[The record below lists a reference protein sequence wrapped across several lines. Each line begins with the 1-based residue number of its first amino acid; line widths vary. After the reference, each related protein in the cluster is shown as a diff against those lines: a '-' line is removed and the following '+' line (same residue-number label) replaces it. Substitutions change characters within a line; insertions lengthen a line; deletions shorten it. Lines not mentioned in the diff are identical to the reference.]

1 MSIFSSEL
9 QMPNRDFLNGMSK
22 IRNAYSLFIIILLL
36 SCGRDSTTP
45 REEKEPVLFES
56 LSPSFS
62 GIDFENNLKETDTVN
77 ILDYLYFYNG
87 GGVAIGDINND
98 GLQDIFFTSNQKP
111 NQLYLNKGELKFENI
126 TDEAGVGGNSNWNT
140 GVTMADVNADGYL
153 DIYIVA
159 VSGVQGL
166 KGKNELFI
174 NNGDGSFTEMALEY
188 GVDLENFGT
197 TAAFFDYDNDG
208 DLDLFVLNH
217 AVHTEDSFGPA
228 EIRNRRSNSSGD
240 KLFRFNGEKF
250 EDVSGEAGIFG
261 GPNGYGLGLATAD
274 FNNDGF
280 TDIYVSND
288 FHEDDY
294 LYINNG
300 DGTFS
305 DKAQEQLDQVSR
317 FSMGSDVAD
326 INHDGF
332 PDILTLDMLPQDEL
346 VLKSSMGDEDINVLN
361 LRKKFGYNK
370 QFSRNMLQLN
380 RNGQGFQEI
389 ALLSGVAATDW
400 SWSALF
406 GDYDQDGETDL
417 FITNGI
423 IKRPNDLDYIKYL
436 SNNQIRESSKELGVI
451 DRAAIRM
458 MPEGKVPNYFFKG
471 SNGIQFEDVS
481 GEWGEKDNTFSNG
494 SAYGD
499 LDNDGDLDLIVNNLN
514 GPATLYRNTAA
525 AGEENNFLKIK
536 FDREGQN
543 RRGIGT
549 KVYSWHNGNLQYAQL
564 FTSKGFQSSSEDL
577 IHFGYGGTEKIDSLL
592 VVWPDQKAEKKYDIP
607 TNQTLVI
614 SPSAT
619 LNRSSIDLSSEEKLF
634 QKVEGIPGLD
644 YTHKENAY
652 NDFDRQKLIPY
663 RISDAGPAV
672 AVGDLNK
679 DGKEDVFIGNARGVQ
694 AEVFLQT
701 DTGFRSAELPFLEDT
716 RTSEITGV
724 IIEDLNGDGINDLFY
739 VTGGG
744 EFSGETS
751 VLMDAFWSYNGETWI
766 KERLPEFYSSAG
778 VIRAAD
784 YDNDGDVDIFIGGY
798 AVAGDFGK
806 IPESFLLENRDGGFH
821 LTSHP
826 ELQYPGMITDAAW
839 EDSDG
844 DGFPDL
850 ILVGEWMSPKIFRN
864 DAGRL
869 KEDTPASIKE
879 LAGLW
884 RSIALF
890 DLDGDGEKEYL
901 LGNWGLNSK
910 LKASRDF
917 PLRMYYGDIDGNGQT
932 ETILAREVE
941 EEYYPLAGLDEL
953 VSQMNFLRKDFPD
966 YKGFAGKN
974 IEEIFGAGKLRK
986 MEKREV
992 KTLTSGY
999 LKKEK
1004 DAYKFVPF
1012 EENLQFAPINTILV
1026 ESINSTSKKM
1036 AILGGNYFGVIP
1048 YHGGFGAF
1056 SGGVIVSGNEILS
1069 GTEAGLD
1076 FTGRAVMDLEMINS
1090 AENKYLL
1097 VFSNDKPLE
1106 VYKIKNDE

>member
-1 MSIFSSEL
+1 MFSSGS

-22 IRNAYSLFIIILLL
+22 FHSAYSLFIIILLL
-36 SCGRDSTTP
+36 SCGRETTNSV
-45 REEKEPVLFES
+45 EEKEPGLFETV
-56 LSPSFS
+56 SPSFS
-62 GIDFENNLKETDTVN
+62 GINFENHLTETDSVN

-98 GLQDIFFTSNQKP
+98 GLQDIFFTSNQGP
-111 NQLYLNKGELKFENI
+111 NQLYLNEGDFKFENI
-126 TDEAGVGGNSNWNT
+126 TSKAGVGGNSQWNT

-153 DIYIVA
+153 DVYVVA

-166 KGKNELFI
+166 KGRNELFI
-174 NNGDGSFTEMALEY
+174 NNGDGTFSEMAAVY
-188 GVDLENFGT
+188 GIDLENFGT

-228 EIRNRRSNSSGD
+228 KIRNQRSSSSGD

-250 EDVSGEAGIFG
+250 EDVSEEAGIFG
-261 GPNGYGLGLATAD
+261 GPNGYGLGLVTAD

-305 DKAQEQLDQVSR
+305 EKARKQLDQVSR

-332 PDILTLDMLPQDEL
+332 PDILTLDMLPQDEK

-361 LRKKFGYNK
+361 LRKKFGYHN

-380 RNGQGFQEI
+380 RNGHGFQEI

-406 GDYDQDGETDL
+406 GDFDQDGEIDL

-436 SNNQIRESSKELGVI
+436 SNNQIRKSSKEPGVI
-451 DRAAIRM
+451 DREAIRM

-471 SNGIQFEDVS
+471 SKDLQFKDVS
-481 GEWGEKDNTFSNG
+481 GEWVEKKNTFSNG

-499 LDNDGDLDLIVNNLN
+499 LDNDGDLDLVVNNLN
-514 GPATLYRNTAA
+514 GPATLYQNTAV
-525 AGEENNFLKIK
+525 AGEENNYIKIK
-536 FDREGQN
+536 FDLEGRN

-549 KVYSWHNGNLQYAQL
+549 KVYTWHSGILQYAQL
-564 FTSKGFQSSSEDL
+564 FTSKGFQSSSEDI
-577 IHFGYGGTEKIDSLL
+577 IHFGYGNYKKIDSLQI
-592 VVWPDQKAEKKYDIP
+592 VWPDQKTEKKYNVFV
-607 TNQTLVI
+607 NQTLVL

-619 LNRSSIDLSSEEKLF
+619 LTDRFVNPEPEKKLF
-634 QKVEGIPGLD
+634 RKVEGIPGLD
-644 YTHKENAY
+644 YIHRENTY

-663 RISDAGPAV
+663 RISDSGPAV
-672 AVGDLNK
+672 AVGDLDN
-679 DGKEDVFIGNARGVQ
+679 DGKDDIFIGNSRGEK

-701 DTGFRSAELPFLEDT
+701 TSGFRSVELPFLEET
-716 RTSEITGV
+716 RTLEITGV
-724 IIEDLNGDGINDLFY
+724 IIEDFNGNGFNDLFF

-744 EFSGETS
+744 EFSGTTN
-751 VLMDAFWSYNGETWI
+751 VLKDSFWTFNGERWK
-766 KERLPEFYSSAG
+766 KERLPDFYSNAG

-784 YDNDGDVDIFIGGY
+784 YDNDGDLDVFIGGY
-798 AVAGDFGK
+798 AVAGDFGRM
-806 IPESFLLENRDGGFH
+806 PESFLLENREGVFY

-826 ELQYPGMITDAAW
+826 ELQYAGIITDAAW
-839 EDSDG
+839 EDMDG
-844 DGFPDL
+844 DGFPEL
-850 ILVGEWMSPKIFRN
+850 LLVGEWMAPKVFN
-864 DAGRL
+864 YSGGRL
-869 KEDTPASIKE
+869 KEETPESLKE

-884 RSIALF
+884 RSIAPF
-890 DLDGDGEKEYL
+890 DIDGDGEQEYL
-901 LGNWGLNSK
+901 LGNWGMNSK
-910 LKASRDF
+910 FKASPDF
-917 PLRMYYGDIDGNGQT
+917 PLRMYYGDIDGNGHT
-932 ETILAREVE
+932 ETILAQEYE
-941 EEYYPLAGLDEL
+941 QEYYPLAGLDEL

-966 YKGFAGKN
+966 YEGFAGRN
-974 IEEIFGAGKLRK
+974 MEEVFGAEKLGK
-986 MEKREV
+986 MEKKEV
-992 KTLTSGY
+992 NILKSGY

-1012 EENLQFAPINTILV
+1012 EENLQFAPINKILIASV
-1026 ESINSTSKKM
+1026 DGTSKKK

-1056 SGGVIVSGNEILS
+1056 SGGVIVSGNEIL
-1069 GTEAGLD
+1069 GGPEAGLD
-1076 FTGRAVMDLEMINS
+1076 FTGSAVMDLEIVNS
-1090 AENKYLL
+1090 GDNRYLL
-1097 VFSNDKPLE
+1097 VFPNDKPVE
-1106 VYKIKNDE
+1106 VYKIN